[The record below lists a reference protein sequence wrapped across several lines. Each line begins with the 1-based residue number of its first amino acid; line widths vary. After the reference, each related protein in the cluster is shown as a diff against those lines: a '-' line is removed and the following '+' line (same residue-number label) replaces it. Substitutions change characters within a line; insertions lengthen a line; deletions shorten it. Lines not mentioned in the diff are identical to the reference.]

1 MSLNFI
7 LLTNGICF
15 PLKLIF
21 VALYPRRYHLKTI
34 VTPQQIRHQLH
45 PHTHSQKKD
54 IKISP
59 KSDDLFHAFIN
70 TIFLCRHLK
79 PISMAIILL
88 DVVNDLGIEYYVYVW
103 V

>member
-1 MSLNFI
+1 MLSSYVDLCRSLPSEMPPEDYCYSTTNSPPTTPTHT
-7 LLTNGICF
+7 LT
-15 PLKLIF
+15 K
-21 VALYPRRYHLKTI
+21 
-34 VTPQQIRHQLH
+34 
-45 PHTHSQKKD
+45 KKD